1 MTRISSILVLVF
13 FSASGALGGEQIPSR
28 TLLDPP
34 TQVAAFADLEG
45 VLFGAP
51 QRLRGTPDGGFL
63 VADWG
68 EFTIRAFDAE
78 GQPTWVAGGAGQG
91 PGEFLGFWDVE
102 YDATGELLV
111 LDARTGRLTVLDSTG
126 ALLSTHSLPGRGRP
140 AEVMPSEWVSGT
152 RTVMPADKSA
162 GIWYALGE
170 GGRIRGNGPRL
181 LENLPN
187 PMASEAFA
195 TPLADGGAAVV
206 FRWSDWIVFLG
217 PAGEIRRT
225 VNGIEPMPFPSVVT
239 TDLAALTQPIFR
251 GMRGTMTRIDPGA
264 GTAVYS
270 VTADASRLF
279 ILFGGKTENARR
291 IVDTYAVSDGSYQGS
306 YLLPHAVRDIALL
319 ADGRLATLETD
330 FVPTVRLWHIPPRE
344 PRR

>member
-1 MTRISSILVLVF
+1 M
-13 FSASGALGGEQIPSR
+13 
-28 TLLDPP
+28 
-34 TQVAAFADLEG
+34 QVAVFEDLDG
-45 VLFGAP
+45 DLFGAP
-51 QRLRGTPDGGFL
+51 RELLGTPNGGFL

-78 GQPTWVAGGAGQG
+78 GRPTWVSGGEGQG

-111 LDARTGRLTVLDSTG
+111 LDARTARLTVLDSTG
-126 ALLSTHSLPGRGRP
+126 ALLGTHSLSRGRP
-140 AEVMPSEWVSGT
+140 AEVMPSEWVPGT

-170 GGRIRGNGPRL
+170 GGRIRGNGPK
-181 LENLPN
+181 LPKDFRN
-187 PMASEAFA
+187 PMESEAFA

-239 TDLAALTQPIFR
+239 TDMAALTQPIFR
-251 GMRGTMTRIDPGA
+251 GMRGTMTRIDPEA

-279 ILFGGKTENARR
+279 ILFGGKTENAYR

-306 YLLPHAVRDIALL
+306 YLLPHAVRHIALL
-319 ADGRLATLETD
+319 ADGRLATLEID
-330 FVPTVRLWHIPPRE
+330 FVPTVRIWRIPPWE